1 MKYDAILFDLDGV
14 LVTGRETTPG
24 VYRSATERL
33 IRAFGG
39 DGSSEWTQALENPSS
54 GAEFREACQRWEFQP
69 DSAWGYR
76 ERTATGLEGRR
87 IRNRKRA
94 PFGDVDVLEE
104 LAAKYRI
111 GICSNNRHPTV
122 ADCLEEF
129 GWCEYIDIFRGRF
142 PTLTDFD
149 RRKPDP
155 TYLGWVIERIDAVD
169 PLFIGDRLSD
179 VQTAEQVGCDAA
191 LLTRDGDVPTGTPT
205 PTYHIQSLFD
215 LRSLD
220 QS

>member
-1 MKYDAILFDLDGV
+1 MRYDAILFDLDGV

-24 VYRSATERL
+24 VYRTATERL
-33 IRAFGG
+33 VRAFGH
-39 DGSSEWTQALENPSS
+39 DGSAEWTEALENPTSA
-54 GAEFREACQRWEFQP
+54 AEFRDACERWGFQS
-69 DSAWGYR
+69 DAAWGYR

-94 PFGDVDVLEE
+94 PFGDAEVLGE
-104 LAAKYRI
+104 LAGDHRI

-122 ADCLEEF
+122 ADCIQEY
-129 GWCEYIDIFRGRF
+129 GWTEYVDTYRGRF

-155 TYLGWVIERIDAVD
+155 TYLEWVIERIEAVD

-179 VQTAEQVGCDAA
+179 VRTAEGVGCDAA
-191 LLTRDGDVPTGTPT
+191 LLTRDGDVPTGSPT
-205 PTYHIQSLFD
+205 PTYHIKSLSE
-215 LRSLD
+215 LLSLD
-220 QS
+220 HS